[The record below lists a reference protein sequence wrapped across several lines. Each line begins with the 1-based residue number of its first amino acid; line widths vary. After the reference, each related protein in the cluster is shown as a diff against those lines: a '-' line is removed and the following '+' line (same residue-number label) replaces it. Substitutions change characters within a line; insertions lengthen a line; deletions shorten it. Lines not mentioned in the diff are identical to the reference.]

1 MKLVVTIDTE
11 EDQWGRYVVD
21 GHTLNNISQI
31 TRLQDL
37 FDEFAVIPTY
47 LITYPVATDKTA
59 VSILSEILQ
68 RERCEIGMH
77 CHPWNTPPYGE
88 AMTERN
94 SMLCNLPAELQKE
107 KLTQLHGVI
116 VESFGSVPVSFRAG
130 RWGYGQHAA
139 ASLHSL
145 GYKVDTSVLPFVDWS
160 RQYGPNFSDSDPAP
174 YRFHYDHILTAH
186 PSGPMLEVPATIGF
200 AGLTSSSF
208 EKANRVHHIL
218 TRPPYN
224 RLRAA
229 GMLHRC
235 GVLQKIWLSP
245 ENSTGNEMIT
255 LAKSMIR
262 KGAQVLNLFFHSPT
276 LQPGLTPFVRNE
288 ADRLEFMG
296 RIKIFLRFAADA
308 GFEPIALGST
318 PSVVCRPV

>member
-11 EDQWGRYVVD
+11 EDQWGRYAVD

-31 TRLQDL
+31 ARLQEL

-47 LITYPVATDKTA
+47 LITYPVATDKTS
-59 VSILSEILQ
+59 VSSFSEILQ
-68 RERCEIGMH
+68 SGRCEIGMH

-94 SMLCNLPAELQKE
+94 SMLCNLSAELQKE
-107 KLTQLHGVI
+107 KLTQLHGAI
-116 VESFGSVPVSFRAG
+116 VESFGIAPVSFRAG
-130 RWGYGQHAA
+130 RWGYGKHAA
-139 ASLHSL
+139 ASLHAL

-160 RQYGPNFSDSDPAP
+160 SQYGPNFSDADPAP
-174 YRFHYDHILTAH
+174 YRFHYDDILSVRS
-186 PSGPMLEVPATIGF
+186 SGPMLEVPATIGF

-208 EKANRVHHIL
+208 EKANRVHHLL

-224 RLRAA
+224 LLRAA
-229 GMLHRC
+229 GVLHRC

-245 ENSTGNEMIT
+245 ENSTGDEMIT
-255 LAKSMIR
+255 LARSMAQ

-288 ADRLEFMG
+288 SDKREFME
-296 RIKIFLRFAADA
+296 RIRMFLRFAVDA
-308 GFEPIALGST
+308 GFESIALGSA
-318 PSVVCRPV
+318 PSVVCRPS

>member
-1 MKLVVTIDTE
+1 MNLVVTIDTE

-21 GHTLNNISQI
+21 GHTLHNISQI

-37 FDEFAVIPTY
+37 FDEFGVIPTY
-47 LITYPVATDKTA
+47 LITYPVATDTTA

-68 RERCEIGMH
+68 KGRCEIGTH
-77 CHPWNTPPYGE
+77 CHPWNTPPYRE
-88 AMTERN
+88 ELTERN
-94 SMLCNLPAELQKE
+94 SMLCNLPAELQKA
-107 KLTQLHGVI
+107 KLVHLHETI
-116 VESFGSVPVSFRAG
+116 VQSFGIAPITFRAG

-160 RQYGPNFSDSDPAP
+160 SQYGPNFSDADPAP
-174 YRFHYDHILTAH
+174 YRFHYDDILSVH

-208 EKANRVHHIL
+208 ETANRVHHTL
-218 TRPPYN
+218 TRPPYS
-224 RLRAA
+224 LIRAA
-229 GMLHRC
+229 GVLHRC

-245 ENSTGNEMIT
+245 ENSTGDEMIA
-255 LAKSMIR
+255 LARSMMQR
-262 KGAQVLNLFFHSPT
+262 GAQVLNLFFHSPT

-288 ADRLEFMG
+288 SDAEEFME
-296 RIKIFLRFAADA
+296 RIKTFLRFAADA
-308 GFEPIALGST
+308 GVEPIALGST
-318 PSVVCRPV
+318 PRVVCRPA